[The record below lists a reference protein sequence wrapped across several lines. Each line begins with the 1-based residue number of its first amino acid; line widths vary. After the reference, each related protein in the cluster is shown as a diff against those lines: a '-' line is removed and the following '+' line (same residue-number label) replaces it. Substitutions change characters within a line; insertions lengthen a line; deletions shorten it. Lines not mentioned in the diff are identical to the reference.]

1 VIKIFGVQIQ
11 VLSAWHDQAA
21 DTAREQVAELVDEVP
36 QPNVARTDELLLNS
50 CFGRLLFCRHGVI
63 GRSLA
68 VLDGGLDWHRWSHVL
83 AYYSSYNPRLHQAD
97 QRRLTKRRCLRRLLL
112 SDIGCDGLN

>member
-11 VLSAWHDQAA
+11 VLAAWHDQPA

-36 QPNVARTDELLLNS
+36 QPNVARADELLLNS
-50 CFGRLLFCRHGVI
+50 SFGRLLFCRDWVI

-68 VLDGGLDWHRWSHVL
+68 VLDGLHWHRGRHVL

-97 QRRLTKRRCLRRLLL
+97 QRRLTKCRCLRRLLL
-112 SDIGCDGLN
+112 SDIGSDGLN